1 MPVAPLP
8 RAALGFRIKSG
19 WATTIL
25 LAGPGAAPRV
35 LDRCVTLLA
44 DPDDPEARQP
54 YHAALGTH
62 EARAA
67 TAVKRLIKSVERFAH
82 RSVAGLIADYRAAGH
97 RVRGVGIVVGSVVD
111 PASIANDHIRAHAE
125 EGRLFRTVVEQA
137 VRSCRLPARVTVER
151 ELYATAA
158 RALRTPA
165 GRLKHRVTALG
176 EQVGGPWR
184 AEEKAAALAAWM
196 GLATRG

>member
-1 MPVAPLP
+1 M
-8 RAALGFRIKSG
+8 
-19 WATTIL
+19 
-25 LAGPGAAPRV
+25 
-35 LDRCVTLLA
+35 LA

-62 EARAA
+62 QARAA
-67 TAVKRLIKSVERFAH
+67 ATVQRLTKSVERFAR
-82 RSVAGLIADYRAAGH
+82 RSVTRLIADYRAAGY
-97 RVRGVGIVVGSVVD
+97 RVRGVGLVVGSVVD

-137 VRSCRLPARVTVER
+137 VRACRLPVRITVEK

-158 RALRTPA
+158 RALRAPA
-165 GRLKHRVTALG
+165 GRLRTRVTALG
-176 EQVGGPWR
+176 DVVDGPWR

-196 GLATRG
+196 GLVTRG

>member
-1 MPVAPLP
+1 MHASRPC
-8 RAALGFRIKSG
+8 ALGFRVKSG
-19 WATTIL
+19 WATTVL
-25 LAGPGAAPRV
+25 LAGPGTAPRV
-35 LDRCVTLLA
+35 VDRRVTLLA

-54 YHAALGTH
+54 YHAGLDSH
-62 EARAA
+62 ETRAA
-67 TAVKRLIKSVERFAH
+67 NAVKRLIKSVERFAH
-82 RSVAGLIADYRAAGH
+82 RSVADLIAEYRAAGH

-111 PASIANDHIRAHAE
+111 PARIANEHIRAHAE
-125 EGRLFRTVVEQA
+125 EGRLFRTVVEEA
-137 VRSCRLPARVTVER
+137 IRACRLRLRVTVEK

-165 GRLKHRVTALG
+165 ARLKRRVTALG

-184 AEEKAAALAAWM
+184 AEEKAAALAAWI